1 MPKYSVSLGVTFNM
15 GNFNSVRA
23 EITTEAEDYIEAFE
37 GSRTKLFDA
46 AYHLAKEVEKGL
58 GPNSTS
64 DNAIRFLASKLAEE
78 PRI

>member
-1 MPKYSVSLGVTFNM
+1 MKYSVSLGITLNM

-23 EITTEAEDYIEAFE
+23 EITTELNDYNESFE
-37 GSRTKLFDA
+37 ESRTKLFDA

-58 GPNSTS
+58 GPNVTS
-64 DNAIRFLASKLAEE
+64 DNAVRFLASKLTEE